1 MEQLLC
7 SNRKCGPESLLN
19 RQFLADSYEELQVK
33 EVQIHLQVVTEQDH
47 ERLKDAWWRPLR
59 LSLDT
64 TGWTVVPAEDR
75 C

>member
-1 MEQLLC
+1 M
-7 SNRKCGPESLLN
+7 NRD
-19 RQFLADSYEELQVK
+19 FLADSYVENQVN
-33 EVQIHLQVVTEQDH
+33 EVQINLLQVVTEQDH